1 MPNSTPRSPAP
12 AILLTQCLQKDFV
25 GPLGVWD
32 ALPCTLHIGA
42 AESARLLGPD
52 PSQGPL
58 VRFVAWAHRQDAAA
72 LRTIHIRDHHREG
85 DATQEDHLRHFGP
98 HCLAGTPGAEFV
110 FPLPATDPQPDL
122 VESPSLNDF
131 QGSELPAL
139 LGTMEG
145 VSRVGI
151 AGVWTDAKVAF
162 LAYELRTRFPFLE
175 IAVCSALAASSSR
188 ERHLLALDHLE
199 RVVGVRI
206 IHSIGEFASFL
217 SPDASLPD
225 ELPARRTYIEAV
237 RMDGCAALAATDRD
251 ILAWL
256 FRGSRSLSARV
267 LDGGFSG
274 NAVLAVSSV
283 DLHGHEEA
291 PHVVKIGPSEAI
303 GKERNAFESVETV
316 LGNSAPRIVDVSD
329 LAGRGGIKYRYASM
343 TESGSRTLQALWK
356 DGMPLEQVE
365 ETLRIVLREQLGRL
379 YRAAQPEAID
389 LLELWDFRDQWAEGL
404 ERNIRAVAT
413 RSDAGDW
420 ILAGGLRAP
429 DPLPFYRNTVP
440 RARGRVQEQV
450 LTCRVH
456 GDLNG
461 ANILLDGH
469 RNAWII
475 DYFHSRRHAL
485 HCDFA
490 KLEND
495 LLHLWTDVADE
506 TGLAEQMVLLE
517 KVAAIAD
524 LGAAPAGAEES
535 GIPPRLHRTWET
547 LRILRSLLAELV
559 GTHRHPWQHQLAALR
574 YAAHTLSFD
583 EANEWQKR
591 GALYATGLLATGC
604 AAHLED
610 SLRLRVDRVPLPEGG
625 SVGLTILPGRKD
637 RARDLEADL
646 DQLVRLGTTH
656 LVSLLTGEELVAYGA
671 SALPARAAAK
681 GIVHRHVPMV
691 DQRAGDEAGIRELV
705 TWVREAARTGTVT
718 VHCLGGLGRSGLVA
732 ACALV
737 DDGMDPEQAIAE
749 VRAHRSPRA
758 VESAAQEAFVRAY
771 ARGAAA

>member
-1 MPNSTPRSPAP
+1 MPTSMPRTTAP

-25 GPLGVWD
+25 GPLGTWD
-32 ALPCTLHIGA
+32 ALPCTLPIGA

-52 PSQGPL
+52 PTQGPL
-58 VRFVAWAHRQDAAA
+58 VRFMAWAHRQESAA
-72 LRTIHIRDHHREG
+72 LRTIHIRDHHQPE
-85 DATQEDHLRHFGP
+85 DASQAEHLHHFGP
-98 HCLAGTPGAEFV
+98 HCLAGTPGEEFV
-110 FPLPATDPQPDL
+110 FPLPASGSLPDL
-122 VESPSLNDF
+122 VDSPSLNDF
-131 QGSELPAL
+131 QGSRLPDL
-139 LGTMEG
+139 LADMEG
-145 VSRVGI
+145 VVRVGI

-162 LAYELRTRFPFLE
+162 LAYELRTRFPFLD
-175 IAVCSALAASSSR
+175 IAVCSGLAASSSR

-217 SPDASLPD
+217 SPDAALPD

-237 RMDGCAALAATDRD
+237 RMDGCDGLTSTDRD

-256 FRGSRSLSARV
+256 FRGSRELSARV

-343 TESGSRTLQALWK
+343 TESGSRTFQRLWR
-356 DGMPLEQVE
+356 DGIPLEQVE

-379 YRAAQPEAID
+379 YRACTPEAVD
-389 LLELWDFRDQWAEGL
+389 LLELWDFREAWAEGL
-404 ERNIRAVAT
+404 ERNIRQIAT
-413 RSDAGDW
+413 PAP
-420 ILAGGLRAP
+420 AGGWASAPGIVSP
-429 DPLPFYRNTVP
+429 DPLPFYRTTVP

-450 LTCRVH
+450 LMCRVH

-495 LLHLWTDVADE
+495 LLHLWTPVTDE
-506 TGLAEQMVLLE
+506 KELGEQIVLLE
-517 KVAAIAD
+517 KVAEISD
-524 LGAAPAGAEES
+524 LVCAPPPAAEC

-547 LRILRSLLAELV
+547 LRILRGLLAEMV
-559 GTHRHPWQHQLAALR
+559 GTHRHPWQHQIAALR

-583 EANEWQKR
+583 EATLWQKR
-591 GALYATGLLATGC
+591 GALHATGLLAQRCGT
-604 AAHLED
+604 HLEE
-610 SLRLRVDRVPLPEGG
+610 SLRLRVDRVPLPLGG

-646 DQLVRLGTTH
+646 DELEHLGTTH
-656 LVSLLTGEELVAYGA
+656 LVSLVTSEELAAYGA
-671 SALPARAAAK
+671 ASLPARTSAR
-681 GIVHRHVPMV
+681 GIHHRHLPMV
-691 DQRAGDEAGIRELV
+691 DQRAGDDGDIRELV
-705 TWVREAARTGTVT
+705 TWIRDAARTGTVT

-737 DDGMDPEQAIAE
+737 DDGMDPDEAIAS
-749 VRAHRSPRA
+749 VREHRSPRA
-758 VESAAQEAFVRAY
+758 VETAAQESFVRSY
-771 ARGAAA
+771 GRGDSR

>member
-1 MPNSTPRSPAP
+1 MSTPPPRPSAP
-12 AILLTQCLQKDFV
+12 AVLLTQCLQKDFV
-25 GPLGVWD
+25 GPLGAWD

-52 PSQGPL
+52 PLQGPL
-58 VRFVAWAHRQDAAA
+58 VRFMAWAHRQDPAG
-72 LRTIHIRDHHREG
+72 LRTIHIRDHHHEG
-85 DATQEDHLRHFGP
+85 DASQAEHLHHFGP
-98 HCLAGTPGAEFV
+98 HCLAGTTGEEFV
-110 FPLPATDPQPDL
+110 FPLPASGVMPDL
-122 VESPSLNDF
+122 VDSPSLNDF
-131 QGSELPAL
+131 QGSRLPEL
-139 LGTMEG
+139 LGDMRD
-145 VSRVGI
+145 VARVGI
-151 AGVWTDAKVAF
+151 VGVWTDAKVAF
-162 LAYELRTRFPFLE
+162 LAYELRTRFPFLD
-175 IAVCSALAASSSR
+175 IAVCSGLAASSSR

-199 RVVGVRI
+199 RVVGVRV

-225 ELPARRTYIEAV
+225 ELPARRTYIESV
-237 RMDGCAALAATDRD
+237 RMGGCEGLDPTDRD

-343 TESGSRTLQALWK
+343 TESGSRTFQGLWR
-356 DGMPLEQVE
+356 DGLPLEQVE

-379 YRAAQPEAID
+379 YRAAVPEAVD
-389 LLELWDFRDQWAEGL
+389 LLELWDFRPEWAEGL
-404 ERNIRAVAT
+404 ERHIRALAVPA
-413 RSDAGDW
+413 
-420 ILAGGLRAP
+420 AGGGWSSAPGIVSP
-429 DPLPFYRNTVP
+429 DPLSFYRETVP

-495 LLHLWTDVADE
+495 LLHLWTPVSDE
-506 TGLAEQMVLLE
+506 REFGEQVELLE

-524 LGAAPAGAEES
+524 LGNAPAPASAS
-535 GIPPRLHRTWET
+535 GIAPRLHRTWDT
-547 LRILRSLLAELV
+547 LRILRGLLAELV
-559 GTHRHPWQHQLAALR
+559 GPHRHPWQHQIAALR

-583 EANEWQKR
+583 EATPWQKR
-591 GALYATGLLATGC
+591 GALHAAGLLARGC
-604 AAHLED
+604 GAHLDD
-610 SLRLRVDRVPLPEGG
+610 SLRLRVDRVPLPRGG

-637 RARDLEADL
+637 RVRDLDADL
-646 DQLVRLGTTH
+646 DELVRLGTTH
-656 LVSLLTGEELVAYGA
+656 LVTLVTSEELRTYGVEDLPERAVARGIAYRH
-671 SALPARAAAK
+671 LPL
-681 GIVHRHVPMV
+681 V
-691 DQRAGDEAGIRELV
+691 DQRAGDAEGIRELV
-705 TWVREAARTGTVT
+705 TWVRDAARTGTIT

-737 DDGMDPEQAIAE
+737 DDGVPPDEAIAT
-749 VRAHRSPRA
+749 VRACRSPRA
-758 VESAAQEAFVRAY
+758 VETAAQEEFVRGY
-771 ARGAAA
+771 GRGAAP